1 MSIEHEYRR
10 NLFTAKSKHVFFW
23 QIKGH
28 NSKTNQTYNYGSRPC
43 ASISNDL
50 LRGSSVIEQNSIV
63 VWTYILTWVKLV

>member
-28 NSKTNQTYNYGSRPC
+28 NSKTNQTYNYGS
-43 ASISNDL
+43 
-50 LRGSSVIEQNSIV
+50 
-63 VWTYILTWVKLV
+63 